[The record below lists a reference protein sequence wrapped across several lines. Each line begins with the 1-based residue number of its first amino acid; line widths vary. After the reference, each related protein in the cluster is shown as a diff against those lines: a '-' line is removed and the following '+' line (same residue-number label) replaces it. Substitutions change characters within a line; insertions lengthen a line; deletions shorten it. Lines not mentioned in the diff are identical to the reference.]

1 MLGVVAEGVVISVLG
16 SVSDSVSDSESES
29 EPELELELELGS
41 GVDCALEEVSQGVTG
56 VES

>member
-29 EPELELELELGS
+29 EPELELELGS